1 MTEKHS
7 KKHPTQKK
15 RAGFSLRSREI
26 NRFTPLYI
34 TTKRFQVQ
42 CKIDVDKILNSGK
55 PHETGKKMTNLVES
69 NMFSTQNH
77 KIIHKMLKTC
87 GNQRVKHSGADKIV
101 PVLWKGAV

>member
-1 MTEKHS
+1 M
-7 KKHPTQKK
+7 
-15 RAGFSLRSREI
+15 
-26 NRFTPLYI
+26 
-34 TTKRFQVQ
+34 
-42 CKIDVDKILNSGK
+42 K
-55 PHETGKKMTNLVES
+55 PEKKMTNLVES